1 MARNAEFAWVETD
14 SRIIQWY
21 YKITNQISGQFLDPT
36 GTIDT
41 YRLQN
46 RTPLFG
52 GEAPQVEFTLTT
64 ELLEDLEFDV
74 SSEFSSAEDSVPF
87 ASNLTQLGRY
97 SSLLGGVSPEILN
110 IFKVPTWQSTA
121 PISISLMPVLYTRT
135 HSILDVLIPAMSL
148 TGLTVLKFDKRTNS
162 FRTPGVYMG
171 NLGTAIKRQQE
182 KEKNSNS
189 SPAQKTPGKEAST
202 AASGG
207 DLPSRQSLIDRLASA
222 DEGGAATATPGFF
235 SLRIPN
241 LINLPTAL
249 LLQCKPKF
257 AKQITESG
265 GPLWAILEMKIQSA
279 LPASTVELFSETDF
293 TPPEVETTQAAGRI
307 LFS

>member
-1 MARNAEFAWVETD
+1 MARNAELAWVETD

-87 ASNLTQLGRY
+87 ASMLTQLGRY
-97 SSLLGGVSPEILN
+97 SSLLGGQSPEILN

-121 PISISLMPVLYTRT
+121 PISLSLMPVLYTRT

-148 TGLTVLKFDKRTNS
+148 TGLTILKFDKRTNS

-171 NLGTAIKRQQE
+171 NLATALKRQQTA
-182 KEKNSNS
+182 SGNS
-189 SPAQKTPGKEAST
+189 STQNNPGTEAST
-202 AASGG
+202 ATSGS
-207 DLPSRQSLIDRLASA
+207 DLPSRQSLIDRLSKA
-222 DEGGAATATPGFF
+222 DESGAPVATPGFF

-257 AKQITESG
+257 SKQITESG
-265 GPLWAILEMKIQSA
+265 GPLWAVLEMKIQSA